1 MITDFRL
8 KVFRAVA
15 ERLSFTRAADEL
27 FITQPAVTK
36 HINELEKQLGVP
48 LFVRRRNAVALT
60 PQGELLLGYVRR
72 LLALYAELN
81 DAFAGD
87 GETFGGELA
96 VGASTTISQYV
107 LPAILSRFKK
117 RYPEVRLTLCNGN
130 TELIERMVADE
141 KLDFGVIEGNAGNPQ
156 LHYET
161 FMEDELVLVT
171 SAGNRSLGRDGM
183 CAADLTSVPL
193 VIRETGS
200 GTLDVVE
207 RALAAKGLSL
217 RSLNIE
223 MQLGSTESIK
233 HYLYDS
239 GAAAFLSVQAIRE
252 ELRHGL
258 LRVIGL
264 SDLSVTRCFSFV
276 SLRGRR
282 SRLVDLFERFCVLHT
297 RSGN

>member
-27 FITQPAVTK
+27 FVTQPAVTK

-171 SAGNRSLGRDGM
+171 ASSNRSLRQEEIA
-183 CAADLTSVPL
+183 AADLKKLPL

-207 RALAAKGLSL
+207 RALASRGISL
-217 RSLNIE
+217 RMLPVE
-223 MQLGSTESIK
+223 MQLDSTESIK
-233 HYLYDS
+233 HYLYGSD
-239 GAAAFLSVQAIRE
+239 AVAFVSVQAVFE
-252 ELRHGL
+252 ELRHNL
-258 LRVIGL
+258 LRVIEIA
-264 SDLSVTRCFSFV
+264 DLSVVRRFSFV
-276 SLRGRR
+276 MRHGRN
-282 SRLVDLFERFCVLHT
+282 SRICELFKQFCINYYNQKL
-297 RSGN
+297 

>member
-171 SAGNRSLGRDGM
+171 ASSNRSLRQEEIA
-183 CAADLTSVPL
+183 AADL
-193 VIRETGS
+193 
-200 GTLDVVE
+200 
-207 RALAAKGLSL
+207 K
-217 RSLNIE
+217 
-223 MQLGSTESIK
+223 
-233 HYLYDS
+233 
-239 GAAAFLSVQAIRE
+239 
-252 ELRHGL
+252 
-258 LRVIGL
+258 
-264 SDLSVTRCFSFV
+264 
-276 SLRGRR
+276 
-282 SRLVDLFERFCVLHT
+282 
-297 RSGN
+297 

>member
-27 FITQPAVTK
+27 FVTQPAVTK

-171 SAGNRSLGRDGM
+171 ASSNRSLRQEEIA
-183 CAADLTSVPL
+183 AADLKKLPL
-193 VIRETGS
+193 VIRERDRGRSTSSNG
-200 GTLDVVE
+200 
-207 RALAAKGLSL
+207 RSL
-217 RSLNIE
+217 RAE
-223 MQLGSTESIK
+223 
-233 HYLYDS
+233 
-239 GAAAFLSVQAIRE
+239 F
-252 ELRHGL
+252 
-258 LRVIGL
+258 
-264 SDLSVTRCFSFV
+264 RC
-276 SLRGRR
+276 GRCR
-282 SRLVDLFERFCVLHT
+282 SRCSWTAPRASSTTSTGRMPSPSFRCRPCSRNCGT
-297 RSGN
+297 TCCG